1 MTSTS
6 NNQVLVTG
14 SNSTLSLGYSTAL
27 GSGPGGYNT
36 LTVTNG
42 GQASL
47 KTYNTLG
54 YVTNAPGNT
63 IFVTGPGSSLRTGN
77 NLNLGGASIGN
88 RVVVQ
93 DGALYNVN
101 GALVVGGMNAA
112 SFIVPPSPT
121 NNTVEVSGAGSL
133 VACASGCMIC
143 VGSNSTM
150 LVEGNPCNGNG
161 GSLLLRNGGGVE
173 MQGSGKLGSGFN
185 GTGIISNYQGGVFQF
200 ATLAATVINNGTPGS
215 IVINGGTVSF
225 RALTTASVFCNQ
237 GGQQLDS
244 ATKMTWLGDNTFRL
258 NAATNV
264 AGQNYT
270 FQTGTGTNF
279 AGLSLINGSRYQ
291 GNVTVGTGG
300 TLSCSGGPETL
311 AGTLTM
317 QSDTTLALSLAS
329 SNDTLT
335 VTGAVNLAGAQLQ
348 VTLNAD
354 PTPYY
359 PIRFLRTAGLGE
371 SKFSTRIIET
381 QYQGTNFGMKV
392 RYDAN
397 GKDVWLYDEGVK
409 GTLLLL
415 Y

>member
-1 MTSTS
+1 ME
-6 NNQVLVTG
+6 L
-14 SNSTLSLGYSTAL
+14 
-27 GSGPGGYNT
+27 
-36 LTVTNG
+36 
-42 GQASL
+42 
-47 KTYNTLG
+47 
-54 YVTNAPGNT
+54 
-63 IFVTGPGSSLRTGN
+63 
-77 NLNLGGASIGN
+77 
-88 RVVVQ
+88 
-93 DGALYNVN
+93 
-101 GALVVGGMNAA
+101 
-112 SFIVPPSPT
+112 
-121 NNTVEVSGAGSL
+121 
-133 VACASGCMIC
+133 
-143 VGSNSTM
+143 
-150 LVEGNPCNGNG
+150 
-161 GSLLLRNGGGVE
+161 
-173 MQGSGKLGSGFN
+173 QGSAKLGSGFN
-185 GTGIISNYQGGVFQF
+185 GTGIISNYMGGVFQF
-200 ATLAATVINNGTPGS
+200 TTLAANAINNGTPGS

-258 NAATNV
+258 NSATNV

-300 TLSCSGGPETL
+300 TLSCSDGPETL

-317 QSDTTLALSLAS
+317 QSDTTLALTLAS

-348 VTLNAD
+348 VTLKAD

-359 PIRFLRTAGLGE
+359 PIRFLRTGGLGG
-371 SKFSTRIIET
+371 SQFSTRIIET

-397 GKDVWLYDEGVK
+397 TQDVWLYDEGVK

>member
-1 MTSTS
+1 
-6 NNQVLVTG
+6 VI
-14 SNSTLSLGYSTAL
+14 
-27 GSGPGGYNT
+27 
-36 LTVTNG
+36 TN
-42 GQASL
+42 
-47 KTYNTLG
+47 
-54 YVTNAPGNT
+54 
-63 IFVTGPGSSLRTGN
+63 
-77 NLNLGGASIGN
+77 
-88 RVVVQ
+88 
-93 DGALYNVN
+93 
-101 GALVVGGMNAA
+101 
-112 SFIVPPSPT
+112 
-121 NNTVEVSGAGSL
+121 
-133 VACASGCMIC
+133 
-143 VGSNSTM
+143 
-150 LVEGNPCNGNG
+150 
-161 GSLLLRNGGGVE
+161 
-173 MQGSGKLGSGFN
+173 
-185 GTGIISNYQGGVFQF
+185 
-200 ATLAATVINNGTPGS
+200 
-215 IVINGGTVSF
+215 GTVSF
-225 RALTTASVFCNQ
+225 RAFSTADVFCNQ
-237 GGQQLDS
+237 GGQPLDS
-244 ATKMTWLGDNTFRL
+244 TNKLVWLGDNTFRL

-270 FQTGTGTNF
+270 FQTGSPTNF

-291 GNVTVGTGG
+291 GNVTVGSGG

-311 AGTLTM
+311 AGTLAM
-317 QSDTTLALSLAS
+317 QTDTTLALALAS